1 MPPQL
6 PRPLRPLQSL
16 LAFFHWQL
24 LVALAVL
31 WFASYPPRQTRRMLR
46 AVAPYACLA
55 ATWTL
60 YYTNMAALLVYV
72 YTSLAAQGAAVR
84 AASCVEQLSASNST
98 SDEASVLAAQ
108 KALEALEAV
117 TKLAA
122 RSAGLTLA
130 SNVDVAIAVSDK
142 KTAAWKTWAA
152 QGVLFYGGWKVA
164 QAWVQT
170 EVTWG
175 PLAKI
180 PEMGRVTSIVFA
192 WVCVWLAGTR
202 LSMEVVWHVGRD
214 VRLPVDWEPEPGE
227 DPEGEKLVVSAVA
240 EGSEAKPELD
250 QNPETSKKPE
260 GEEHK
265 PTQVLEVEEAP
276 TVEEALLVEGAAG
289 RESQL
294 SSTEL

>member
-1 MPPQL
+1 
-6 PRPLRPLQSL
+6 
-16 LAFFHWQL
+16 
-24 LVALAVL
+24 
-31 WFASYPPRQTRRMLR
+31 MLR
-46 AVAPYACLA
+46 AVAPYVCLA

-84 AASCVEQLSASNST
+84 AASRVEKLSASNST

-122 RSAGLTLA
+122 RSAALTLA

-142 KTAAWKTWAA
+142 KAAAWKTWAA
-152 QGVLFYGGWKVA
+152 QGVLLYGGWKVA

-180 PEMGRVTSIVFA
+180 PEVGRVTSLVFA
-192 WVCVWLAGTR
+192 WLCVWLAGTR
-202 LSMEVVWHVGRD
+202 LAMEIVWQVGRD
-214 VRLPVDWEPEPGE
+214 VRLPVGWEPETE
-227 DPEGEKLVVSAVA
+227 KDQETEKLLESAEA
-240 EGSEAKPELD
+240 KGSEEMPEHKQD
-250 QNPETSKKPE
+250 EGMSEKPE
-260 GEEHK
+260 GEGQETK
-265 PTQVLEVEEAP
+265 KDPEVEEAP
-276 TVEEALLVEGAAG
+276 GAGKAPAVEGAAVEE
-289 RESQL
+289 RSVNLTQ
-294 SSTEL
+294 TVA